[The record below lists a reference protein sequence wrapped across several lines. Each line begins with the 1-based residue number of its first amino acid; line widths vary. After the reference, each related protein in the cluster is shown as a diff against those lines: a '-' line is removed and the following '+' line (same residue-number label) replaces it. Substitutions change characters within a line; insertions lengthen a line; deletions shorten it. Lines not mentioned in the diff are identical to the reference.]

1 MQGSSLQE
9 TARQLDAEER
19 RRLKTLLYILI
30 ATIIV
35 AGAIYLYLRTLQ
47 NPQPTG
53 DPTYYTGPMWSKSG
67 LYYATGN
74 TIFKYRKEACE
85 AAGVRIP
92 SGATVVTRSGKE
104 YIQP

>member
-9 TARQLDAEER
+9 TAHQLDAEEH

-30 ATIIV
+30 ATIVV

-47 NPQPTG
+47 RAEPTG

-74 TIFKYRKEACE
+74 RIFKYRKEKCE
-85 AAGVRIP
+85 EAGVKIP
-92 SGATVVTRSGKE
+92 SGAIVVTMTGKE